1 MQTDLIKFYSD
12 KKILIT
18 GHTTF
23 IGSWLTLLLHSYG
36 AKLTGFSI
44 KPPVYPNF
52 FEETDLHELIHS
64 YIGDVRDF
72 ERFNTINQLHQPEIV
87 IHLSSVCG
95 YIDSIEPK
103 ELYTIN
109 LLGSLNALEICRQSA
124 HTRVFVNLVPDYSGT
139 MLLKSCGKKNQGEL
153 DLVTGS
159 FRSTEFLTTGYRNAY
174 FDANNYPS
182 HHKSVANIKT
192 FPPVGG
198 GDWSKNNL
206 IQEYVQSMLSNKKQL
221 TVRPDSVRFML
232 HVLDMLTGVLT
243 ATRNFYLGEI
253 SDSVCDSRIYPQ
265 GSFFKDEKWV
275 AQTFR
280 ELWGAPETA
289 LKTEQKQINGEIPYA
304 GDAVGGYVHVPDWT
318 PRWDAEM
325 ALRKT
330 VEWYQARERG
340 ANMQRFSLGQV
351 EEFMGVASSLRFSQ

>member
-1 MQTDLIKFYSD
+1 MQTDLMKFYND
-12 KKILIT
+12 KKILII

-36 AKLTGFSI
+36 AKLSGFSI

-52 FEETDLHELIHS
+52 YEETDLHELIHS

-72 ERFNTINQLHQPEIV
+72 ERFNTINQLQQPEIV

-95 YIDSIEPK
+95 YIDSVEPK

-109 LLGSLNALEICRQSA
+109 LLGSLNALEVCRQSA

-139 MLLKSCGKKNQGEL
+139 MMLKSCGKNNQGEL

-174 FDANNYPS
+174 FHANNSPVFP
-182 HHKSVANIKT
+182 KSVANIKT

-206 IQEYVQSMLSNKKQL
+206 IQEYVQAMLSNKNQL
-221 TVRPDSVRFML
+221 TVRPDNVRFML
-232 HVLDMLTGVLT
+232 HVLDMLTGVLV
-243 ATRNFYLGEI
+243 ATRKFYEDAST
-253 SDSVCDSRIYPQ
+253 SDVVCDCKIEAGDTY
-265 GSFFKDEKWV
+265 FMDEKWV
-275 AQTFR
+275 AQTFSKHWD
-280 ELWGAPETA
+280 ENEIVIKTDQKQPTGQLPYSGDSSGYIPVSNWTPKWDAETA
-289 LKTEQKQINGEIPYA
+289 LK
-304 GDAVGGYVHVPDWT
+304 
-318 PRWDAEM
+318 
-325 ALRKT
+325 KT
-330 VEWYQARERG
+330 IEWHQARERG

-351 EEFMGVASSLRFSQ
+351 EEFLGVASLRSQ

>member
-1 MQTDLIKFYSD
+1 MQTDLIKFYND
-12 KKILIT
+12 KKILII

-36 AKLTGFSI
+36 AKLSGFSI

-52 FEETDLHELIHS
+52 YEETDLHELIHS

-72 ERFNTINQLHQPEIV
+72 ERFNTINQLQQPEIV

-95 YIDSIEPK
+95 YIDSVEPK

-109 LLGSLNALEICRQSA
+109 LLGLLNALEVCRQSA

-139 MLLKSCGKKNQGEL
+139 MMLKSCGKNNQGEL

-206 IQEYVQSMLSNKKQL
+206 IQEYVQAMLSNKNQL
-221 TVRPDSVRFML
+221 TVRPDNVRFML

-243 ATRNFYLGEI
+243 ATRNFYLGEM
-253 SDSVCDSRIYPQ
+253 SDSVCDSRIYPE

-280 ELWGAPETA
+280 ELWGTPGTA
-289 LKTEQKQINGEIPYA
+289 LKTEQKQLNGEVSYA
-304 GDAVGGYVHVPDWT
+304 GDTAAGYVPVVGWT

-330 VEWYQARERG
+330 IEWYQARERG

-351 EEFMGVASSLRFSQ
+351 EEFMGVASLRSQ